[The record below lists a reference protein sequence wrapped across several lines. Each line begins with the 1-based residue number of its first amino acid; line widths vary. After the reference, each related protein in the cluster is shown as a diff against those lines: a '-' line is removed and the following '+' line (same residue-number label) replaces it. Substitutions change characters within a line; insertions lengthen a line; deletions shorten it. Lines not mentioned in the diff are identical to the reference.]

1 MSASQIV
8 VHKLP
13 PSVDGAYAEM
23 SSLLAK
29 NVQTANCYFADN
41 DLIAAGAMRAFKE
54 HGYRIP
60 QDVAFIGFDNTSLCE
75 LMDPPVTSVNVPKQ
89 AMGRLAVERLLS
101 VINGGSS
108 CTVKSEIMTSLV
120 LRGSL

>member
-1 MSASQIV
+1 
-8 VHKLP
+8 
-13 PSVDGAYAEM
+13 
-23 SSLLAK
+23 
-29 NVQTANCYFADN
+29 
-41 DLIAAGAMRAFKE
+41 
-54 HGYRIP
+54 
-60 QDVAFIGFDNTSLCE
+60 
-75 LMDPPVTSVNVPKQ
+75 MDPPVTSVNVPKQ